1 MRRSRHGVNTN
12 TRSSNEEAQCSKHR
26 RQRQRMCNRSSQPH
40 ELLMSKRFSTF
51 GLQVLDIPLMQN
63 ATMQTDLLELTK
75 SVGTRDDAGVRQLD
89 ATKLDLLQGI
99 ATEEISKVEEGE
111 LLKVLVSKSP
121 KPAPKRVIV
130 RPHANAGWKNR
141 MLATM
146 AFIRELV
153 EDMLPGTSDL

>member
-1 MRRSRHGVNTN
+1 
-12 TRSSNEEAQCSKHR
+12 
-26 RQRQRMCNRSSQPH
+26 
-40 ELLMSKRFSTF
+40 
-51 GLQVLDIPLMQN
+51 MQN

-99 ATEEISKVEEGE
+99 AMEEISKVKQMM
-111 LLKVLVSKSP
+111 LKGP
-121 KPAPKRVIV
+121 
-130 RPHANAGWKNR
+130 GWKNR

-146 AFIRELV
+146 AFIQELV